1 MPFEKVRVRCWY
13 VNKDC
18 MLMPEILELELCDND
33 ALRITGK
40 LKFCGAPR
48 SPLIDT
54 CSIKLIMESA
64 H

>member
-1 MPFEKVRVRCWY
+1 MS
-13 VNKDC
+13 
-18 MLMPEILELELCDND
+18 EILELELCDND

-64 H
+64 SQFLLYSMRLGRT